1 LQPGYA
7 DLSPLGYAPPKKYD
21 SHFFFTVTSNC
32 KLKFLLSSP
41 LTNRK
46 INLLQ
51 ATSINMIDMVG
62 IGPFVVMP
70 FVVAQFNSGLF
81 IWAWIFGAFTALMD
95 AMIWS
100 ELGAKYPLAGGTYNF
115 HRIAFGEKG
124 GKLMSFL
131 YVWQTSLQAPLVVAS
146 AAIGFAQYLT
156 YIVPLELWQQKIVS
170 GGLVLLVFLL
180 LYRKIETI
188 GKISVAMGGIV
199 VLTIIWIIISGLS
212 HQQQNIKLLPAGTE
226 SFFTL
231 AFWAAIGQAS
241 VKTVYAYLGYYN
253 VCHLGGEIKNP
264 GKNIPRSIFI
274 SIAGIATLYLLMN
287 ISVMGVMPWQSI
299 KEGDS
304 YLVSSFMEQLYGH
317 QAGVIVTILIL
328 CIAFSSLFAVVL
340 GYSRVPY
347 AAAVDGNFF
356 KPFARLHP
364 TKNFPYISLIVLCAL
379 GFLFSLFMRLGDV
392 ISSILAMRI
401 IIQFI
406 GQGVGVMLLRKKTGT
421 KDLPFSMWLFPLPV
435 IISIAIWVFLFLSTK
450 WFALWGSLIAIAGMI
465 VFYLV
470 EKNRKDSLT

>member
-1 LQPGYA
+1 MPT
-7 DLSPLGYAPPKKYD
+7 
-21 SHFFFTVTSNC
+21 H
-32 KLKFLLSSP
+32 

-70 FVVAQFNSGLF
+70 FVVAQFNNGLF
-81 IWAWIFGAFTALMD
+81 IWAWIFGAFTAFMD

-131 YVWQTSLQAPLVVAS
+131 FVWQTSIQAPLVVAS

-156 YIVPLELWQQKIVS
+156 YIVPLEVWQQKVVS
-170 GGLVLLVFLL
+170 GGLVILVFLL

-188 GKISVAMGGIV
+188 GKISVVMGSIV
-199 VLTIIWIIISGLS
+199 VLTIIWIIISGLTN
-212 HQQQNIKLLPAGTE
+212 QQQSIKLMPTGNE

-274 SIAGIATLYLLMN
+274 SIIGIATLYLLMN
-287 ISVMGVMPWQSI
+287 ISVLGVMPWQSVN
-299 KEGDS
+299 KDDK

-317 QAGVIVTILIL
+317 QAGIFVTILIL

-356 KPFARLHP
+356 KPFAKLHP
-364 TKNFPYISLIVLCAL
+364 TKKFPYVSLIVLCSI
-379 GFLFSLFMRLGDV
+379 GFVFSLFMRLGDV

-401 IIQFI
+401 IVQFI
-406 GQGVGVMLLRKKTGT
+406 GQGVGVSLLRKKIGT
-421 KDLPFSMWLFPLPV
+421 ENLPFKMWLFPLPV
-435 IISIAIWVFLFLSTK
+435 IVSILIWLFLFFSTG
-450 WFALWGSLIAIAGMI
+450 WFALWGSLLAVIGVI
-465 VFYLV
+465 VYLL
-470 EKNRKDSLT
+470 KDRLAAKA

>member
-1 LQPGYA
+1 MSTLQ
-7 DLSPLGYAPPKKYD
+7 
-21 SHFFFTVTSNC
+21 
-32 KLKFLLSSP
+32 
-41 LTNRK
+41 TNRK

-81 IWAWIFGAFTALMD
+81 IWAWIFGAFTAFMD

-131 YVWQTSLQAPLVVAS
+131 YVWQTSIQAPLVVAS

-156 YIVPLELWQQKIVS
+156 YIVPLDFWQQKLVS
-170 GGLVLLVFLL
+170 GGLVVLVFLL

-188 GKISVAMGGIV
+188 GKISVVMGSIV
-199 VLTIIWIIISGLS
+199 VLTVLWIITSGLMA
-212 HQQQNIKLLPAGTE
+212 QQHSVRLLPAGNE

-274 SIAGIATLYLLMN
+274 SIIGISALYLLMN
-287 ISVMGVMPWQSI
+287 ISVMGVIPWQVVKSDD
-299 KEGDS
+299 K
-304 YLVSSFMEQLYGH
+304 YLVSTFMQLIYGS

-328 CIAFSSLFAVVL
+328 FIAFSSLFAVVL

-356 KPFARLHP
+356 TPFAKLHP
-364 TKNFPYISLIVLCAL
+364 VKNFPYVSLIVLCAL
-379 GFLFSLFMRLGDV
+379 GFVFSLFMRLGDV

-401 IIQFI
+401 IVQFI
-406 GQGVGVMLLRKKTGT
+406 GQAVGVVLLRKKFGN
-421 KDLPFSMWLFPLPV
+421 KGLPFKMWLFPVP
-435 IISIAIWVFLFLSTK
+435 IILSITIWIFLFISTE
-450 WFALWGSLIAIAGMI
+450 WFALWGSLIAVFGVI
-465 VFYLV
+465 VYFVKDKLT
-470 EKNRKDSLT
+470 KNPTPDT

>member
-1 LQPGYA
+1 MPT
-7 DLSPLGYAPPKKYD
+7 
-21 SHFFFTVTSNC
+21 H
-32 KLKFLLSSP
+32 

-70 FVVAQFNSGLF
+70 FVVAQFNNGLF
-81 IWAWIFGAFTALMD
+81 IWAWIFGAFTAFMD

-131 YVWQTSLQAPLVVAS
+131 FVWQTSIQAPLVVAS

-156 YIVPLELWQQKIVS
+156 YIVPLEVWQQKVVS
-170 GGLVLLVFLL
+170 GGLVILVFLL

-188 GKISVAMGGIV
+188 GKISVVMGSIV
-199 VLTIIWIIISGLS
+199 VLTIIWIIISGLTN
-212 HQQQNIKLLPAGTE
+212 QQQNIKLMPTGNE

-264 GKNIPRSIFI
+264 VKNIPRSIFI
-274 SIAGIATLYLLMN
+274 SIIGIATLYLLMN
-287 ISVMGVMPWQSI
+287 ISVLGVMPWQSVN
-299 KEGDS
+299 KDDK

-317 QAGVIVTILIL
+317 QAGIFVTILIL

-356 KPFARLHP
+356 KPFAKLHP
-364 TKNFPYISLIVLCAL
+364 TKKFPYVSLIVLCSI
-379 GFLFSLFMRLGDV
+379 GFVFSLFMRLGDV

-401 IIQFI
+401 IVQFI
-406 GQGVGVMLLRKKTGT
+406 GQGVGVSLLRKKIGT
-421 KDLPFSMWLFPLPV
+421 ENLPFKMWLFPLPV
-435 IISIAIWVFLFLSTK
+435 IVSILIWLFLFFSTG
-450 WFALWGSLIAIAGMI
+450 WFALWGSLLAVIGVI
-465 VFYLV
+465 VYLL
-470 EKNRKDSLT
+470 KDRLAAKT

>member
-1 LQPGYA
+1 M
-7 DLSPLGYAPPKKYD
+7 SI
-21 SHFFFTVTSNC
+21 
-32 KLKFLLSSP
+32 P

-70 FVVAQFNSGLF
+70 FVVAQFNNGLF
-81 IWAWIFGAFTALMD
+81 IWAWIFGAFTAFMD

-115 HRIAFGEKG
+115 HRIAFGERG

-131 YVWQTSLQAPLVVAS
+131 FVWQTSIQAPLVVAS
-146 AAIGFAQYLT
+146 ASIGFAQYLT
-156 YIVPLELWQQKIVS
+156 YIVPLDIWQQKIVS
-170 GGLVLLVFLL
+170 GGLVMLVFIL

-188 GKISVAMGGIV
+188 GKISVVMGTIV
-199 VLTIIWIIISGLS
+199 VLTIIWIIISGLLN
-212 HQQQNIKLLPAGTE
+212 QQHPVKLIPTGKET
-226 SFFTL
+226 FFTY
-231 AFWAAIGQAS
+231 AFWAAVGQAS

-274 SIAGIATLYLLMN
+274 SVFGIATLYLLMN
-287 ISVMGVMPWQSI
+287 ISVMGVMPWELV
-299 KEGDS
+299 KADDK
-304 YLVSSFMEQLYGH
+304 YLVSSFMQQLYGTK
-317 QAGVIVTILIL
+317 AGVLVTILIL

-356 KPFARLHP
+356 KPFAKLHP
-364 TKNFPYISLIVLCAL
+364 TKNFPYISLIVLCTL
-379 GFLFSLFMRLGDV
+379 GFIFSLLFKLAEV

-401 IIQFI
+401 VIQFI
-406 GQGVGVMLLRKKTGT
+406 GQAVGVVMLRKRFGE
-421 KDLPFSMWLFPLPV
+421 KDLPFKMMLFPLPV
-435 IISIAIWVFLFLSTK
+435 ILSIVIWIFLFVSTG
-450 WFALWGSLIAIAGMI
+450 WFALWGSLIALCG
-465 VFYLV
+465 VGVYFFTSRLKKS
-470 EKNRKDSLT
+470 E